1 MITLSKILVPTD
13 LSTVSV
19 PALGYAASLAKTH
32 EAEVLVL
39 HVLPMESMKT
49 HVTGGFGG
57 GLALPTETTLNVQRQ
72 PDIDGFYEQ
81 KKQRLLAFVQ
91 DKIGP
96 ELRQSV
102 KIRPIVKLGKILEE
116 TIAAANEEQC
126 DLIVITSEGGRL
138 RHLFG
143 KSITERL
150 VRQAPCP
157 VLSMQP
163 SAYIRTEKDH
173 RTEVKLIDQWA
184 A

>member
-1 MITLSKILVPTD
+1 MITINKILVPTD
-13 LSTVSV
+13 LSAVSV
-19 PALGYAASLAKTH
+19 PALGYATSLAKNH
-32 EAEVLVL
+32 EAEVLLL
-39 HVLPMESMKT
+39 HVVPLEAMKSQ
-49 HVTGGFGG
+49 VTGSFGET
-57 GLALPTETTLNVQRQ
+57 LVLPTETALNVQRQ
-72 PDIDGFYEQ
+72 PDIAGFYEQ

-91 DKIGP
+91 QKIGP
-96 ELRQSV
+96 ELRKMV
-102 KIRPIVKLGKILEE
+102 KIRPIVKLGKVVDEI
-116 TIAAANEEQC
+116 IAAAKEEQC

-143 KSITERL
+143 GSITERL

-163 SAYIRTEKDH
+163 TAQIRMEKDQ